1 MVAVWALSGLTTLV
15 FAGYW
20 AWYAVQLTGAS
31 AGAGSGSGS
40 GSGAGSG
47 LPAGSSGSADGL
59 QLAGAPAVVGVATAV
74 VVVGLVVVLLIAI
87 SGQLRLNRLQRR
99 FSESSI
105 VRARPVGGLD
115 AFADRYWL
123 DTGRP
128 LPAFSGPL
136 YASFGPR
143 MLTLLSG
150 DGTEVVSFDT
160 AYARLGVEERG
171 GFGGGDATVAVAIEG
186 YPRLVL
192 GFPRAWSLGAL
203 QLPSSAVEALV
214 ARTRSR

>member
-1 MVAVWALSGLTTLV
+1 MDRRLMMAVWALSGLTTLV

-20 AWYAVQLTGAS
+20 AWYAVQLVGGAS
-31 AGAGSGSGS
+31 SSGGSSGGSSPGVAGGSAGSG
-40 GSGAGSG
+40 
-47 LPAGSSGSADGL
+47 
-59 QLAGAPAVVGVATAV
+59 LAGAPAVVGVATAV
-74 VVVGLVVVLLIAI
+74 VVVALLVVVLIGV
-87 SGQLRLNRLQRR
+87 SGQLRLNRLRRR
-99 FSESSI
+99 FPEASI
-105 VRARPVGGLD
+105 VRARPVGSLD
-115 AFADRYWL
+115 AFAERYWL

-143 MLTLLSG
+143 MLTLLSS

-171 GFGGGDATVAVAIEG
+171 GFAGGDATVAVAIEG

-192 GFPRAWSLGAL
+192 AFPRAWSLGAL
-203 QLPSSAVEALV
+203 QLPSSAVKALV
-214 ARTRSR
+214 ARTR

>member
-1 MVAVWALSGLTTLV
+1 MAVWALSGLTTLV

-20 AWYAVQLTGAS
+20 AWYAVRL
-31 AGAGSGSGS
+31 AG
-40 GSGAGSG
+40 
-47 LPAGSSGSADGL
+47 GSSSSGGSSPGVAGGSAESG
-59 QLAGAPAVVGVATAV
+59 LAGAPAVVGAATAV
-74 VVVGLVVVLLIAI
+74 LVVALIGV
-87 SGQLRLNRLQRR
+87 SGQLRLNRLRRR
-99 FSESSI
+99 FPSVAI
-105 VRARPVGGLD
+105 VRARPVGTLD
-115 AFADRYWL
+115 SFADRYWL

-128 LPAFSGPL
+128 LPAISGPL

-143 MLTLLSG
+143 MLTLLAG

-171 GFGGGDATVAVAIEG
+171 GFAGGDATVAVAIEG

-203 QLPSSAVEALV
+203 QLPSAAVEGLV
-214 ARTRSR
+214 ARTR

>member
-1 MVAVWALSGLTTLV
+1 MDRRLMVAVWALSGLTTLV

-20 AWYAVQLTGAS
+20 AWYAVQLAGAS
-31 AGAGSGSGS
+31 GSSSESGSPS
-40 GSGAGSG
+40 SSGAGS
-47 LPAGSSGSADGL
+47 SSDAASSL
-59 QLAGAPAVVGVATAV
+59 SGAPAVVGVATAV
-74 VVVGLVVVLLIAI
+74 VVVGVLVVLLIAI
-87 SGQLRLNRLQRR
+87 SGQLRLSRLRRR
-99 FSESSI
+99 FPGASI
-105 VRARPVGGLD
+105 VRARPVGSLD
-115 AFADRYWL
+115 AFAERYWL

-136 YASFGPR
+136 YASFSPR

-171 GFGGGDATVAVAIEG
+171 GFAGGDATVAVVIEG

-192 GFPRAWSLGAL
+192 GFPRAWALGAL
-203 QLPSSAVEALV
+203 QLPSSVVEALV
-214 ARTRSR
+214 ARTR

>member
-1 MVAVWALSGLTTLV
+1 MMAVWALSGLTTLV

-20 AWYAVQLTGAS
+20 AWYAVQLAGGAS
-31 AGAGSGSGS
+31 SSGGSSSGGSSSGGAGGSAGSG
-40 GSGAGSG
+40 
-47 LPAGSSGSADGL
+47 
-59 QLAGAPAVVGVATAV
+59 LAGAPAVVGVATAV
-74 VVVGLVVVLLIAI
+74 VVVAVLVVVLIGV
-87 SGQLRLNRLQRR
+87 SGQLRLNRLRRR
-99 FSESSI
+99 FPSAAI
-105 VRARPVGGLD
+105 VRARPVGSLD
-115 AFADRYWL
+115 SFAEQYWL

-128 LPAFSGPL
+128 LPAISGPL

-143 MLTLLSG
+143 MLTLLAG

-171 GFGGGDATVAVAIEG
+171 GFAGGDATVAVAIEG

-192 GFPRAWSLGAL
+192 AFPRAWSLGAL

-214 ARTRSR
+214 ARTR